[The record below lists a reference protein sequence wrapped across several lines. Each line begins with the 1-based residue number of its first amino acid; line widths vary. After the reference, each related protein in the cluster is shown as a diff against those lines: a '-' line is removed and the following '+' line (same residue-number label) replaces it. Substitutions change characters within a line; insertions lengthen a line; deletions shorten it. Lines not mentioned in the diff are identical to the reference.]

1 MRGAGEESGTG
12 PSPDVEP
19 LTDVY
24 GTDAIAQSHVQLRGR
39 RFRFDTLLLI
49 FKSRDSW
56 SFCLFW
62 PVHPH
67 QHFQIGNQLTNQSI
81 LFHSGLFLN
90 LC

>member
-39 RFRFDTLLLI
+39 RFTFDTLLLI

-56 SFCLFW
+56 SFFFFGPFIVTSVSKL
-62 PVHPH
+62 V
-67 QHFQIGNQLTNQSI
+67 TN
-81 LFHSGLFLN
+81 
-90 LC
+90 